1 MENSFTLQI
10 DMNNEA
16 FADGNHVDEL
26 REIFAKIADKLE
38 SGIIEGYVFD
48 TNGNKVGRFNMEYNE
63 DEEEE

>member
-48 TNGNKVGRFNMEYNE
+48 TNGNKVGNFAMDFET
-63 DEEEE
+63 EEEM